1 VGGASCLVGSNPTL
15 SAVAE
20 TVDSPTLEIDR
31 VLPAPVQDVFAAFTE
46 PARLRAWWGPQG
58 FSVPSVEFEPR
69 VGESY
74 RIEMQ
79 PPEGEAFHL
88 SGVFREVDPLS
99 RLAFT
104 FNWEPPDADDVET
117 VVALSFSDAGGSTEV
132 ALSQGAFRTV
142 ERRDLHRDG
151 WTDSFDKLEAI
162 LSEAG

>member
-1 VGGASCLVGSNPTL
+1 
-15 SAVAE
+15 
-20 TVDSPTLEIDR
+20 
-31 VLPAPVQDVFAAFTE
+31 
-46 PARLRAWWGPQG
+46 
-58 FSVPSVEFEPR
+58 
-69 VGESY
+69 
-74 RIEMQ
+74 MQ